1 MPLLLLP
8 SDDSSHFESGR
19 SLGCHFSLPLRFQNS
34 KKKADTMQ
42 VAIILEERGDHG
54 YICGLVR
61 QSLEHEGPIKLEEE
75 AGKRREAKRSGDNW
89 H

>member
-1 MPLLLLP
+1 
-8 SDDSSHFESGR
+8 
-19 SLGCHFSLPLRFQNS
+19 
-34 KKKADTMQ
+34 MQ

-75 AGKRREAKRSGDNW
+75 EEKTKGEAFGQ
-89 H
+89 